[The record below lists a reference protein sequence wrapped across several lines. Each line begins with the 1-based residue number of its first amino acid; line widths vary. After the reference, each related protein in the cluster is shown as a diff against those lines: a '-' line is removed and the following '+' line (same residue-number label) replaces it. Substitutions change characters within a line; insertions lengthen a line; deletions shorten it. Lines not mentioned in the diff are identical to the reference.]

1 VARILVVD
9 DEQDLVRVVVKIM
22 EGRGH
27 RVTTA
32 KDGLDALSQ
41 VADELPDAIILDAQ
55 IPKIDGQEVCHR
67 LKRDPR
73 TRGVPIV
80 MMTSS
85 YVGIDDT
92 TGAISLGCEAFVVKP
107 FQGELLSE
115 AVERLLMQRPRARG

>member
-32 KDGLDALSQ
+32 KDGLDALTQ

-85 YVGIDDT
+85 YVGIDD
-92 TGAISLGCEAFVVKP
+92 AHSSIALACEAFVVKP

-115 AVERLLMQRPRARG
+115 AVERLLPRHRTQG

>member
-1 VARILVVD
+1 MARILVVD

-32 KDGLDALSQ
+32 KDGLDALTQ
-41 VADELPDAIILDAQ
+41 VEGELPDAIILDAQ

-85 YVGIDDT
+85 YVGVDDAT
-92 TGAISLGCEAFVVKP
+92 SSISLGCDAFVVKP
-107 FQGELLSE
+107 FQGDLLTDN
-115 AVERLLMQRPRARG
+115 VERLLLRPKTRS